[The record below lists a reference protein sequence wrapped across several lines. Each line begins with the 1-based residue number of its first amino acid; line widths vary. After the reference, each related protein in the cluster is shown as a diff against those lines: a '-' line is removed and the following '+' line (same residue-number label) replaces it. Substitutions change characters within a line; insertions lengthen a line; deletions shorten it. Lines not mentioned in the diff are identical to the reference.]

1 MDIGKEALKF
11 GAVESIVKLKTPC
24 FESLADIENI
34 YSGDH
39 LHEPEVR
46 QLPSPIIV
54 SNTPPLCILVKLVL
68 LEFIFATLKS
78 KNDNIYENEN
88 SWLASSY

>member
-46 QLPSPIIV
+46 QLPSPIMV
-54 SNTPPLCILVKLVL
+54 SDTPPLCLLVKLVL
-68 LEFIFATLKS
+68 REFIFATLKS
-78 KNDNIYENEN
+78 KSDNIHVYDNEN
-88 SWLASSY
+88 S

>member
-39 LHEPEVR
+39 LHEPEFR
-46 QLPSPIIV
+46 QLQS
-54 SNTPPLCILVKLVL
+54 TCVK
-68 LEFIFATLKS
+68 
-78 KNDNIYENEN
+78 
-88 SWLASSY
+88 